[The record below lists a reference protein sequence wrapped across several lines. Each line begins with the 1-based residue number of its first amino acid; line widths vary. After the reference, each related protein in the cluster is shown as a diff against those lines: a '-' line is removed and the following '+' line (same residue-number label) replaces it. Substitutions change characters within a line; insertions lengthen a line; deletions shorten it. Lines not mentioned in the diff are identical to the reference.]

1 MSKKR
6 LDTIL
11 AIASSRAA
19 LSNSTKLNLIIGE
32 FNSIATADSVSKEYR
47 WLLKILYT
55 TRALDTCLSEI
66 IAHKNW
72 HGQSEKYSL
81 GSYLKVLANNG
92 ALNENLRVY
101 YQKNVVEDKRNKYM
115 HETGATPDRL
125 IADRV
130 LSEMLACLSTILA
143 GI

>member
-1 MSKKR
+1 M
-6 LDTIL
+6 
-11 AIASSRAA
+11 
-19 LSNSTKLNLIIGE
+19 E
-32 FNSIATADSVSKEYR
+32 
-47 WLLKILYT
+47 ILYT

-66 IAHKNW
+66 ITHKNW

-92 ALNENLRVY
+92 ALNEQLRKY
-101 YQKNVVEDKRNKYM
+101 YQQNVVVKRNKYM
-115 HETGATPDRL
+115 HEAGATPDKL

-130 LSEMLACLSTILA
+130 LNEMLACLSIVLA

>member
-1 MSKKR
+1 M
-6 LDTIL
+6 
-11 AIASSRAA
+11 
-19 LSNSTKLNLIIGE
+19 
-32 FNSIATADSVSKEYR
+32 
-47 WLLKILYT
+47 LKILYT
-55 TRALDTCLSEI
+55 TRAFDTCLSEI

-101 YQKNVVEDKRNKYM
+101 YQKNVVVKRNKYM
-115 HETGATPDRL
+115 HEAGTTPDRL